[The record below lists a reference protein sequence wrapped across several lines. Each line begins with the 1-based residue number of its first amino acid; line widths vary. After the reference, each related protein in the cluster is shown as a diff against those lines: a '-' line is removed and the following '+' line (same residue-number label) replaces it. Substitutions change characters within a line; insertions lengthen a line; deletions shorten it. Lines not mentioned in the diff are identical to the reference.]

1 MLHAVCC
8 RVRFS
13 GEQKLGNTELR
24 KPLPNK
30 DPRIGQKIRSLMPRV
45 EKATSDRLSWEHS
58 EGPDVKGRALAPED
72 LFLLRTQEARL
83 SAGYA
88 GRKGVLE
95 V

>member
-1 MLHAVCC
+1 
-8 RVRFS
+8 
-13 GEQKLGNTELR
+13 
-24 KPLPNK
+24 
-30 DPRIGQKIRSLMPRV
+30 MPRV

-58 EGPDVKGRALAPED
+58 EGPDVKGRVLAPED